1 MSARLATVALVG
13 AAWLAASLALP
24 APAWAQRARLQG
36 SLPPTLAGATEI
48 GPLDPA
54 RVIGFAITLPVRDPQ
69 GLTEFLRRLYTPG
82 DPLFH
87 HYLSTGEF
95 AARFGPTVEDYDAVA
110 AFAGSQGLR
119 VTRRYTNRTVLDV
132 EGPVAGIERALN
144 LHLREYRSAGG
155 RVFHAPDAE
164 PEFPTGIAG
173 RIEGVVGLDDAVPP
187 RPDFAR
193 AGSATGA
200 RKRAGPAAVGTGQG
214 TALSPS
220 DIRTMY
226 DFDGVTQDGSG
237 NTIALMELDGYTA
250 SDITAYEDQY
260 GLPHVGML
268 NVLLDGVSGTPTAP
282 TAQVPFPGSFEV
294 TLDIDLALALAPG
307 AHQIDVYEGTNI
319 VNVFNQIA
327 SDNSAQV
334 VSCSW
339 GIGEQVTSASV
350 RNSLNTTFQQLA
362 TQGQSLFCASGDN
375 GDQACTAVDNNG
387 NCTTSS
393 VSVQNPASQPY
404 CTGVGGTTVT
414 TESPGGAWQSETAW
428 SGSGGGVSTVWTL
441 PYYQSAGVNAG
452 SGGSGTFRN
461 VPDVSLDSNSGYS
474 VYYNSAWDF
483 ATGTSCAAPLWAA
496 FTARL
501 NQRRAGLAL
510 GNIGFINPALS
521 FVGHTSGYGTGFHD
535 ITTGNNGTYAAVR
548 GYDNVT
554 GWGSFDG
561 ANLLPALSVDP
572 GVFWVDV
579 NYGGAIQNGS
589 TLFPYRSLSNALAA
603 VPSGRPWLLYVR
615 GGSYLENITI
625 SQNVVLVNNGGGVV
639 GVGQ

>member
-1 MSARLATVALVG
+1 MTARVALLALTG
-13 AAWLAASLALP
+13 ASIVAASLALP
-24 APAWAQRARLQG
+24 APASAQRVRLHG
-36 SLPPTLAGATEI
+36 SLPPTLASATEI
-48 GPLDPA
+48 GALDPA
-54 RVIGFAITLPVRDPQ
+54 RVLEFAITLPVRDPG
-69 GLTEFLRRLYTPG
+69 GLAEFLRQLYTPG
-82 DPLFH
+82 DPQFH
-87 HYLSTGEF
+87 HYLATGEF
-95 AARFGPTVEDYDAVA
+95 AARFGPTVADYEAVA
-110 AFAGSQGLR
+110 AFAQSQGLR
-119 VTRRYTNRTVLDV
+119 VTRRYTSRTVLDV
-132 EGPVAGIERALN
+132 AGPVAGVERALN
-144 LHLREYRSAGG
+144 VHMREYRSAGG

-164 PEFPTGIAG
+164 PEFPTEIAA
-173 RIEGVVGLDDAVPP
+173 RIEGVVGLDDAAPP
-187 RPDFAR
+187 RPNFAR
-193 AGSATGA
+193 AAKATGA
-200 RKRAGPAAVGTGQG
+200 RNGAGPSAVGTGQG

-220 DIRTMY
+220 DISTMY
-226 DFDGVTQDGSG
+226 GFDGVTQDGSG
-237 NTIALMELDGYTA
+237 GTIALFELDGYTA

-268 NVLLDGVSGTPTAP
+268 NVLLDGVSGAPTTP

-307 AHQIDVYEGTNI
+307 IHQIDVYEGTSM

-327 SDNSAQV
+327 SDNSAQT

-339 GIGEQVTSASV
+339 GIGEQVVSASI
-350 RNSLNTTFQQLA
+350 RNSLNTTFQQMA

-387 NCTTSS
+387 NCTTNG
-393 VSVQNPASQPY
+393 VAVQNPASQPY

-414 TESPGGAWQSETAW
+414 TVSPGGAWQSETAW
-428 SGSGGGVSTVWTL
+428 SGSGGGVSSVWTL

-452 SGGSGTFRN
+452 SGGSASFRN

-501 NQRRAGLAL
+501 NQRRAGLGLAA
-510 GNIGFINPALS
+510 IGFMNPALY
-521 FVGHTSGYGTGFHD
+521 FVGHTGGYGTGFHD
-535 ITTGNNGTYAAVR
+535 ITTGNNGTYSCVR

-561 ANLLPALSVDP
+561 ANLLPAMSIDP

-579 NYGGAIQNGS
+579 NYNGAIQNGS

-603 VPSGRPWLLYVR
+603 VPVNRPWLLYVR

-625 SQNVVLVNNGGGVV
+625 SNSVVIVNNGGGVV